1 MQEMCFFATKSSMKM
16 RMKRKLAV
24 VLLICISCHIGWAAQ
39 ERGNRTH
46 RITIQAL
53 DEGVVLDQLYVYE
66 WKD

>member
-1 MQEMCFFATKSSMKM
+1 MKI

-53 DEGVVLDQLYVYE
+53 DEGVVLDLLYVYE

>member
-1 MQEMCFFATKSSMKM
+1 
-16 RMKRKLAV
+16 L
-24 VLLICISCHIGWAAQ
+24 
-39 ERGNRTH
+39 RGNRRH